1 MIAENPIRVF
11 AHSDELARLSIAVLI
26 CACAWPPIGTK
37 AKSAAFDLVMAA
49 FIGEIER
56 VNSVR
61 VFHPHRR
68 SYVMAV
74 WRPAW
79 RKIRPEKGDKLI
91 QLTGHRLMMR
101 RFAALELRLRMML
114 RPEGKGVKETMEGFA
129 LILAARAEQAEFYRR
144 TSAITDSTAKNI
156 DRDIWRE
163 SRPVLHLA
171 HALQEAF
178 FAADVSP
185 WDWPALA
192 CAPDPQAR
200 LRRLVAEAESARRI
214 FQGGGA
220 GFSIRP
226 AEQLRI
232 ELHPPR

>member
-11 AHSDELARLSIAVLI
+11 AHSDGLARLSIAVLI

-37 AKSAAFDLVMAA
+37 AKSAAFDRAMAA
-49 FIGEIER
+49 FIAGMER
-56 VNSVR
+56 ANGVR
-61 VFHPHRR
+61 VSMQSRAYGVTIRR
-68 SYVMAV
+68 G
-74 WRPAW
+74 AW
-79 RKIRPEKGDKLI
+79 RKMTPENGDKLI

-101 RFAALELRLRMML
+101 RFPAIELRLRMML
-114 RPEGKGVKETMEGFA
+114 RPEGQGVTQTLEGFA
-129 LILAARAEQAEFYRR
+129 RILAARAEQAEFYRR
-144 TSAITDSTAKNI
+144 ASAITDSTAKNI

-163 SRPVLHLA
+163 SRPVLHLS

-200 LRRLVAEAESARRI
+200 LRRLVAEAENARRI

>member
-11 AHSDELARLSIAVLI
+11 AHSEGLARLSIAVLI

-37 AKSAAFDLVMAA
+37 AKSAAFDRAMAA
-49 FIGEIER
+49 FIAGIER
-56 VNSVR
+56 ANGVR
-61 VFHPHRR
+61 VSMQSR
-68 SYVMAV
+68 AG
-74 WRPAW
+74 RPIRGEAW
-79 RKIRPEKGDKLI
+79 RNMTRENGAKLI

-101 RFAALELRLRMML
+101 RFPAIELRLRLML
-114 RPEGKGVKETMEGFA
+114 GPEGQRVTDTKNQFGR
-129 LILAARAEQAEFYRR
+129 ILAARAEQAEFYRR
-144 TSAITDSTAKNI
+144 GNVVTESMARNTHWNV
-156 DRDIWRE
+156 WRE

-185 WDWPALA
+185 WNWPALA

-200 LRRLVAEAESARRI
+200 LRRLVAEAETAQRL

-232 ELHPPR
+232 KLD

>member
-37 AKSAAFDLVMAA
+37 AESAAFDRAMAA
-49 FIGEIER
+49 FIAGIER
-56 VNSVR
+56 VNGVR
-61 VFHPHRR
+61 VSMQSRAYGMTIRR
-68 SYVMAV
+68 
-74 WRPAW
+74 RAW
-79 RKIRPEKGDKLI
+79 REMTPENGDKLF
-91 QLTGHRLMMR
+91 QLTGHRLMIR

-114 RPEGKGVKETMEGFA
+114 RPEGQGVTQTLEGFA
-129 LILAARAEQAEFYRR
+129 RILAARAEQAEFYRR
-144 TSAITDSTAKNI
+144 GLVATENTAMNM
-156 DRDIWRE
+156 RGEWRE

-200 LRRLVAEAESARRI
+200 LRRLVAEAENARRI
-214 FQGGGA
+214 FQGGGV
-220 GFSIRP
+220 GFSIQP

-232 ELHPPR
+232 ELDLTP

>member
-11 AHSDELARLSIAVLI
+11 AHSEGLARLSIAVLI

-37 AKSAAFDLVMAA
+37 AKSAAFDRAMAA
-49 FIGEIER
+49 FIAGIDR
-56 VNSVR
+56 ANGVR
-61 VFHPHRR
+61 VSMQSRA
-68 SYVMAV
+68 YGVTI
-74 WRPAW
+74 WRGAW
-79 RKIRPEKGDKLI
+79 RKMTPENGDKLI

-114 RPEGKGVKETMEGFA
+114 RPEGQGVTETMEEFA
-129 LILAARAEQAEFYRR
+129 RILAARAEQAEFYRR
-144 TSAITDSTAKNI
+144 GHVATENTVMNM
-156 DRDIWRE
+156 RGEWRE
-163 SRPVLHLA
+163 SLPVLHIA

-200 LRRLVAEAESARRI
+200 LRRLVADAEDARRI

-220 GFSIRP
+220 GFSIQP
-226 AEQLRI
+226 AEQLCI
-232 ELHPPR
+232 ELDPRP